1 MSAASTL
8 SSVVNVLFGILQF
21 VLGAAILALPLITLK
36 QPAAKSKKLM
46 MLLSIAAIGVL
57 VLSFAAGTVSTIILI
72 SSLGAMN
79 GTNVASMLLALV
91 TNVFGAILALAF
103 PLLANAMKKEIPV
116 LGVLLAL
123 PVIQCISAIITNIF
137 GNMITGLP
145 GPMRNVPAIIA
156 QILVIIA
163 LAIAAVWYLTGQK
176 RTLSLVA
183 AIAPAAVFV
192 IAFVLS
198 IFAAKTYWATLG
210 AMNGGFLSYITSS
223 TQFFSAPQRFLL
235 LLLTAMGIR
244 ALGTPKAPAYVAP
257 QVPQYPQYPQN
268 PQF

>member
-103 PLLANAMKKEIPV
+103 PLLADAMKKEIPV

-123 PVIQCISAIITNIF
+123 PVIQCIISIIRNLTHTLVAGLDLPVIGSA
-137 GNMITGLP
+137 L
-145 GPMRNVPAIIA
+145 VA
-156 QILVIIA
+156 QILIIVA

-176 RTLSLVA
+176 RTLSLVVTIA
-183 AIAPAAVFV
+183 APVVLV

-244 ALGTPKAPAYVAP
+244 ALGTPKAPTYVAP